1 MQSSKRILIVDDD
14 PAMHVLLN
22 AMLQARPYAIDSAYS
37 GDEALSLLSKASY
50 DLVLT
55 DIYMP
60 GMDGLSLLN
69 RIREVQPETTV
80 IIMTAQTTP
89 ATIIHSI
96 SNAAYGY
103 LSKPFTKE
111 ALVDLV
117 LNALSTR
124 IEADDIK
131 VLSARPG
138 WVSMEVRCKM
148 KTADRLTNFFREFA
162 GDLQADE
169 RDSICAA
176 FRELLMNA
184 IEHGGKADPDQKVSL
199 TYVRTSHSI
208 IYYIRDP
215 GEGFSFE
222 KLAHAA
228 VSNALDSP
236 FEHAEIRT
244 KLGIRPGG
252 FGILMTK
259 NFADELLYSEKGN
272 EVMFIKYLPVT

>member
-14 PAMHVLLN
+14 PAIHVLLN
-22 AMLQARPYAIDSAYS
+22 TMLQARHYVIDSAYS
-37 GDEALSLLSKASY
+37 GDEALSRLAAGQY
-50 DLVLT
+50 DLVLA

-69 RIREVQPETTV
+69 KIREIRPDSTV

-89 ATIIHSI
+89 ATIIQSI
-96 SNAAYGY
+96 SNSAYGY

-117 LNALSTR
+117 LNALSTC
-124 IEADDIK
+124 IEADDIEI
-131 VLSARPG
+131 VSARPG

-162 GDLQADE
+162 SDLQADE

-222 KLAHAA
+222 NLTHAA
-228 VSNALDSP
+228 VSNTADAP

-272 EVMFIKYLPVT
+272 EVMFIKYLPA

>member
-1 MQSSKRILIVDDD
+1 
-14 PAMHVLLN
+14 
-22 AMLQARPYAIDSAYS
+22 MLQARNPVIESAYS
-37 GDEALSLLSKASY
+37 GDEALSRLAAGRY
-50 DLVLT
+50 DLVLA

-60 GMDGLSLLN
+60 GMDGLTLLN
-69 RIREVQPETTV
+69 RIREIQPDATV

-89 ATIIHSI
+89 ATIIQSI
-96 SNAAYGY
+96 SNSAYGY

-124 IEADDIK
+124 IEADDIE
-131 VLSARPG
+131 VVSARPG

-222 KLAHAA
+222 QLTHAA
-228 VSNALDSP
+228 VSNAVDAP
-236 FEHAEIRT
+236 FEHAEIRNR
-244 KLGIRPGG
+244 LGIRPGG

-272 EVMFIKYLPVT
+272 EVMFIKYLPQ